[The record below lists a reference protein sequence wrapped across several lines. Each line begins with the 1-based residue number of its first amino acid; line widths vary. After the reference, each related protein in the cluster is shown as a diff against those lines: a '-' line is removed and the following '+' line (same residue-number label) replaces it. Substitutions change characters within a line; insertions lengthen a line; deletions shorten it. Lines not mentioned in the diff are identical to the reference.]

1 MVSNVSVL
9 LAQFSAM
16 DNVLWF
22 HVDKINNLFL
32 GNVNAEVD
40 TIELEITVSNVLVEL
55 NGVLFTINAFL
66 SILAVQVENN
76 GMELNVSV
84 LQVLCKM
91 HKVCVFPSNPVETM
105 KSWIHM
111 EHVFAVKAMLGTPKE
126 SVWHPINAPMDI
138 SIKMD
143 NVSLFL
149 TLVVKEK
156 NGLDSTVS
164 ANLVM
169 KESLPT
175 PANKHVQDFLKE
187 TKTESVNAWVDML
200 EMFKVNVCQLVVNSP
215 IHWLV
220 EFANA
225 PKDTRKIT

>member
-1 MVSNVSVL
+1 
-9 LAQFSAM
+9 
-16 DNVLWF
+16 
-22 HVDKINNLFL
+22 
-32 GNVNAEVD
+32 
-40 TIELEITVSNVLVEL
+40 
-55 NGVLFTINAFL
+55 
-66 SILAVQVENN
+66 
-76 GMELNVSV
+76 
-84 LQVLCKM
+84 
-91 HKVCVFPSNPVETM
+91 
-105 KSWIHM
+105 M

-187 TKTESVNAWVDML
+187 TKTESVNA
-200 EMFKVNVCQLVVNSP
+200 
-215 IHWLV
+215 
-220 EFANA
+220 
-225 PKDTRKIT
+225 